1 MWNILKTS
9 TKLFNFTKKHFTEK
23 NLQCSDNLCTYRV
36 LIVQTLI
43 IIRGILLVSIRIKV
57 SLSEE
62 VTLVSITKL
71 NGKQKKNIC
80 HKNLS

>member
-1 MWNILKTS
+1 MLKTS
-9 TKLFNFTKKHFTEK
+9 TELLNFTKKHFTEK

-43 IIRGILLVSIRIKV
+43 IIRGVLLVFIRIKA

-62 VTLVSITKL
+62 ITLVSIKKL
-71 NGKQKKNIC
+71 NGK
-80 HKNLS
+80 